1 MKRKDEWS
9 YEEDLL
15 LAQTVLEHIENG
27 NTQLNAFETVA
38 VRLKR
43 TPAACGF
50 RWNSTLRKAYK
61 MQIRSAKLK
70 RNSGKK
76 STRKDGLTT
85 SVEVQHTAAQ
95 IHETPFDP
103 IIETL
108 TSLKME
114 YVNMK
119 GTIDHLTRQ
128 VSDLTIQVENK
139 ESAISPISKTPSEDM
154 ENLLQIIRRAEQ
166 LGLFE
171 KFAPK
176 EKPAG

>member
-15 LAQTVLEHIENG
+15 LAQTVLEYIENG
-27 NTQLNAFETVA
+27 NTQLNAFEKVA

-50 RWNSTLRKAYK
+50 RWNSTLRKTYK
-61 MQIRSAKLK
+61 MQIKSAKLNRK
-70 RNSGKK
+70 SGKK
-76 STRKDGLTT
+76 SSRINAITT
-85 SVEVQHTAAQ
+85 TGEVQHTVAQ
-95 IHETPFDP
+95 IHESPFDP
-103 IIETL
+103 IIEIL

-114 YVNMK
+114 YVKMK
-119 GTIDHLTRQ
+119 GTIEDLTRQ
-128 VSDLTIQVENK
+128 VSDLTMQVEKK
-139 ESAISPISKTPSEDM
+139 ESANSPVLTTPSEDM

-171 KFAPK
+171 KYAPK